1 MQQMTNILLSKTGN
15 AAANSAKISSQ
26 ESNNEDFLSTLSSV
40 TANSNAVLSSKK
52 TSVNLDES
60 SQVTS
65 KDKSADEDKLTDSD
79 DVSLI
84 FAQIGMAND
93 MKKTAAEGDLLP
105 LALLNSE
112 DANEAIVEPSLDELS
127 TLLVDASW
135 MLSVAANVD
144 QTSVPTIE
152 TDEVEFTAE
161 LQRLVTTVSD
171 APVILVADNDV
182 KQASLADHSLVQ
194 KLPIE
199 PNIIAISNEVDV
211 VINELAS
218 STKVDVSLDES
229 LVEDDVDSNAFI
241 NQAALADDITM
252 GSIINTSIRPAVSSS
267 NSSEFNNL
275 NVSNIIASSNTLQIK
290 TSDAVASESVNA
302 ESAAIVD
309 LDADM
314 NTDAAANL
322 LLKDAKLTVA
332 METPRDGNSMD
343 DDSAFSDLKP
353 TSSTQGLSLSQ
364 LSRQEMVPV
373 QLSLRQGVE
382 QQNQMQEMIQ
392 RFSPVMRQQLITMVS
407 QGIQHAEI
415 RLDPP
420 ELGHMLVK
428 IQVHGDQ
435 TQVQFHVTQSQTRDL
450 VEQAMPRLRELL
462 QEQGMQLADSH
473 VSQGDQGQRR
483 EGGFGDG
490 DGSNHADVDEIS
502 AEELNL
508 VLNQTTSINSG
519 IDYYA

>member
-1 MQQMTNILLSKTGN
+1 MQQMTNALLSNTGN
-15 AAANSAKISSQ
+15 TAANSAKISSQ
-26 ESNNEDFLSTLSSV
+26 TSNNDDFSSTLSSV
-40 TANSNAVLSSKK
+40 SASSHSVSSAKK
-52 TSVNLDES
+52 KPVNLDEP
-60 SQVTS
+60 SQITS
-65 KDKSADEDKLTDSD
+65 KDKSVDEDKLTDSD
-79 DVSLI
+79 DVNLI
-84 FAQIGMAND
+84 FAQIDMANG
-93 MKKTAAEGDLLP
+93 MKKAASDGDSLP

-112 DANEAIVEPSLDELS
+112 DANEATLDAHLDELS

-135 MLSVAANVD
+135 VLSVTANVD
-144 QTSVPTIE
+144 QASVPTLV
-152 TDEVEFTAE
+152 TGEVEFTAE
-161 LQRLVTTVSD
+161 LQRLVTTVPD
-171 APVILVADNDV
+171 VPVILVTDNDV
-182 KQASLADHSLVQ
+182 KQASLVDHSLMQ

-199 PNIIAISNEVDV
+199 PNIIAVSDEVDV

-218 STKVDVSLDES
+218 STKVGVSLDES
-229 LVEDDVDSNAFI
+229 LVEDDADSDAVI
-241 NQAALADDITM
+241 NQAVLADDITM
-252 GSIINTSIRPAVSSS
+252 GSIINTLIRPIVSTF
-267 NSSEFNNL
+267 NNSEFNNL
-275 NVSNIIASSNTLQIK
+275 NVSNIIASGNTLQIK
-290 TSDAVASESVNA
+290 ASDVVASESVNA
-302 ESAAIVD
+302 ESTAIVD
-309 LDADM
+309 LNADS
-314 NTDAAANL
+314 DAAASL

-332 METPRDGNSMD
+332 MDISRDNNLID
-343 DDSAFSDLKP
+343 DDSSFSDLKP
-353 TSSTQGLSLSQ
+353 ASSTHGLSLSQ
-364 LSRQEMVPV
+364 LNRQETVSV

-462 QEQGMQLADSH
+462 QDQGMQLADSH
-473 VSQGDQGQRR
+473 VSQGDQGHPR
-483 EGGFGDG
+483 EGNFGDG
-490 DGSNHADVDEIS
+490 DGSNHTDMDEIA
-502 AEELNL
+502 AEELDL